1 MALVTSTELLARARK
16 EHYAV
21 PAFNANCYEMI
32 NALIRA
38 AEAEGAPLIVQIGKK
53 WLSYLPA
60 DEIGALALHLAKKA
74 SVPVCIHLDHGADYA
89 MAKACLESGF
99 TSVMYDGSSL
109 PDAENIQ
116 NTRAVVELAK
126 HYGVPVEG
134 EIGQVLQAEDLGEGQ
149 EPDFLTDPDQAL
161 RFVAETGVSSVAVAV
176 GNIHHMKKK
185 QAKLDF
191 DRIEKLRRLID
202 IPLVIHGCSGVSDAD
217 VAKAVSLGINKVNVA
232 TEYNIAFTDALRDYT
247 TANPGSFFPMDAMTA
262 AMNRVEAIARDRIH
276 VLSAQNRY

>member
-217 VAKAVSLGINKVNVA
+217 VSKAVSLGINKVNVA

>member
-16 EHYAV
+16 EHYAI

-176 GNIHHMKKK
+176 GNVHHMKKK

-276 VLSAQNRY
+276 VLGAQNRY

>member
-134 EIGQVLQAEDLGEGQ
+134 EIGRVLQAEDLGEGQ

-176 GNIHHMKKK
+176 GNVHHMKKK

-191 DRIEKLRRLID
+191 ARIEKLRRLID

-276 VLSAQNRY
+276 VLGAQNRY

>member
-176 GNIHHMKKK
+176 GNVHHMKKK

-262 AMNRVEAIARDRIH
+262 AMNRVEEIARDRIH

>member
-116 NTRAVVELAK
+116 NTRAVVGLAK

-176 GNIHHMKKK
+176 GNVHHMKKK

>member
-38 AEAEGAPLIVQIGKK
+38 AEAERSPLIVQIGKK

-109 PDAENIQ
+109 PDSENIR

-126 HYGVPVEG
+126 QYSVPVEG

-217 VAKAVSLGINKVNVA
+217 VARAVSLGINKVNVA
-232 TEYNIAFTDALRDYT
+232 TEYNIAFIDALRDYT
-247 TANPGSFFPMDAMTA
+247 TANPDSFFPMDAMTA
-262 AMNRVEAIARDRIH
+262 AMNRVEKIARDRIH

>member
-176 GNIHHMKKK
+176 GNVHHMKKK